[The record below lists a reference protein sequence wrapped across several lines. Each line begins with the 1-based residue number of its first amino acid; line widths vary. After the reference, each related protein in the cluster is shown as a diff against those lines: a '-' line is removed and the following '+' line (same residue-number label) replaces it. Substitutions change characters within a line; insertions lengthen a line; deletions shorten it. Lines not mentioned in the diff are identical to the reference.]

1 MLQVTNCAGVR
12 CQLPHADAC
21 RVSLRWA
28 CVPSENWSCCVQV
41 LSARLDGSD
50 WLAGGQYSVADIAAF
65 IWVLDAPLIGVPLL
79 SRSLGWT
86 PAVFGSNPAN

>member
-1 MLQVTNCAGVR
+1 M
-12 CQLPHADAC
+12 PHADAC
-21 RVSLRWA
+21 RVSLRCA
-28 CVPSENWSCCVQV
+28 CVPSESCSCCVQV
-41 LSARLDGSD
+41 LAARLDSSE

-79 SRSLGWT
+79 SRLFGCT